1 MSACVRLFAV
11 VALASALAL
20 PAPAAWAVYR
30 GHKLCDPAIDAY
42 DDAIS
47 ADPALAGAKARVD
60 ESWRALGAH
69 GDPDMRAATRA
80 RRSDWLCEVKTACG
94 PDIAAGRACIA
105 RALAARTRE
114 NDTLV
119 QTREQGQREAKP

>member
-1 MSACVRLFAV
+1 MSACGKSFAV

-20 PAPAAWAVYR
+20 PAPAAWAVYH
-30 GHKLCDPAIDAY
+30 GHKFCDPAIDDY

-47 ADPALAGAKARVD
+47 ADSGLAGAKARVD

-94 PDIAAGRACIA
+94 PNVAASRTCIAKAIAGRTRAND
-105 RALAARTRE
+105 ALAKTRE
-114 NDTLV
+114 SG
-119 QTREQGQREAKP
+119 QGGANP